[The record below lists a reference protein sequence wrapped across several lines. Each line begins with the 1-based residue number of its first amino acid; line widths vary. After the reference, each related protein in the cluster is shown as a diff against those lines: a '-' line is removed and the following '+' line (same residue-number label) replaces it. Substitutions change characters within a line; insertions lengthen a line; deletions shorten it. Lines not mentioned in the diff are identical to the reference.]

1 MDNGTKTEKARSAS
15 HCSECE
21 CRCNAYGGGG
31 VRAVSSWILLGN
43 HRFAARSLTGDASQ
57 DGDEYYNQTRR
68 KVPQRRRSGV
78 TKMLKII
85 NSKGEENP
93 FSEEIP

>member
-1 MDNGTKTEKARSAS
+1 M
-15 HCSECE
+15 H
-21 CRCNAYGGGG
+21 
-31 VRAVSSWILLGN
+31 AVSSWILLGN

-57 DGDEYYNQTRR
+57 DGDEYYHER

-85 NSKGEENP
+85 NRERKILSLKKYLECEY
-93 FSEEIP
+93 